1 MRDNV
6 KILKK
11 QRNKIYTI
19 SLIGEFTLYDV
30 HDFNNEIS
38 EFIRKKDITTIIMD
52 FSGLTAID
60 STGIGQLISFQKKL
74 NEKGKE
80 LILINMD
87 EKIQKLFAL
96 LKLQEVFNIQ
106 K

>member
-1 MRDNV
+1 MKV
-6 KILKK
+6 LKK

-19 SLIGEFTLYDV
+19 SLIGEFTLYDI
-30 HDFNNEIS
+30 HDFNS
-38 EFIRKKDITTIIMD
+38 ELSDVLPKKDISTIIID
-52 FSGLTAID
+52 FSNLMAID
-60 STGIGQLISFQKKL
+60 STGIGQLIALQKKL
-74 NEKGKE
+74 NENGKN

-96 LKLQEVFNIQ
+96 LKLQEVFTIQ